1 MRGTRL
7 AALALLLLLA
17 ASALSADVVADLAQ
31 AKSLYERARFGEA
44 IELLQGALRRLEAE
58 KASAARTSSLGDAYL
73 HLALAHLGVGDRS
86 DAKEAFR
93 RLLRLQPGRRLDPE
107 IYAPKVLALVEEAR
121 AEIAAEPRAA
131 LATAA
136 APAKR
141 GAGDTI
147 LIGGAA
153 LVAAG
158 GVAVLATSASTHDPA
173 APPSPGAPTLE
184 RADLE
189 FASSDPAP
197 GGTIRYS
204 MTVPITVR
212 VWAVYTSG
220 GDFAL
225 TVNDLR
231 EDGRT
236 GYCLSATVRVGWV
249 VAGEPQLV
257 HVPLQRQP
265 ACTAPFEVAAWEVWL
280 RKLPRYDDAVYR
292 VFPLRY
298 RVMP

>member
-7 AALALLLLLA
+7 AALALLLA

-31 AKSLYERARFGEA
+31 AKSLYERAQFGEA

-93 RLLRLQPGRRLDPE
+93 RLLRLEPGRRLDPE

-121 AEIAAEPRAA
+121 AEIAAEPVAA
-131 LATAA
+131 PAAA
-136 APAKR
+136 APAK
-141 GAGDTI
+141 GGSTI
-147 LIGGAA
+147 VIGGAA

-173 APPSPGAPTLE
+173 SAPPPAAPTLE

-298 RVMP
+298 RVTP